1 MNAKSNKTGVG
12 ELYDWWSRHP
22 RAFDVLYDVAFL
34 GREDTL
40 RNRAIEAL
48 TPSSG
53 ERVLEVGCGNG
64 NSFAAIREGVR
75 ADGSLVGMDMSRGMV
90 RLARKRI
97 RDRNWQNVHVLRG
110 DARRPPLTAGTF
122 DAAYA
127 SMSLSAVPDPER
139 AIETTETALR
149 PGGRLVVLDAQP
161 FQQWPW
167 RIINPIVT
175 PVSEYATNWVP
186 QIDLVAVLRRE
197 FEAVDVTTFNAGSI
211 FIACARTTT
220 TD

>member
-22 RAFDVLYDVAFL
+22 RALDILYDVAFL
-34 GREDTL
+34 GREGTL

-53 ERVLEVGCGNG
+53 ERVLEVGCRNG

-97 RDRNWQNVHVLRG
+97 RDRDWQTYTSFAVTHAVHRSLPGRSTPPTLRCHLVQSRTRSEQSRL
-110 DARRPPLTAGTF
+110 RRPRF
-122 DAAYA
+122 DPVVGSSY
-127 SMSLSAVPDPER
+127 STRNRSSS
-139 AIETTETALR
+139 
-149 PGGRLVVLDAQP
+149 GRG
-161 FQQWPW
+161 
-167 RIINPIVT
+167 
-175 PVSEYATNWVP
+175 VSSTR
-186 QIDLVAVLRRE
+186 L
-197 FEAVDVTTFNAGSI
+197 
-211 FIACARTTT
+211 
-220 TD
+220 